1 MELSDFF
8 VALLELHWIYYL
20 TKFGCWMRLPCHR
33 ELYGNVGNF
42 WISMHISDIHGFPW
56 ISIDYHG
63 LPQISIDFL
72 MNWKYSWISMDP
84 GNLHIHGKSNIFW
97 ISTGNPN
104 YHWVSHTKCENL
116 KNLSQCTSCPKI
128 LH

>member
-1 MELSDFF
+1 M
-8 VALLELHWIYYL
+8 ALLELHWIYYL

-42 WISMHISDIHGFPW
+42 WMSMHISDIHGFPC

-72 MNWKYSWISMDP
+72 MNCKYSWISMDP
-84 GNLHIHGKSNIFW
+84 GNLHIHGKSKIFS
-97 ISTGNPN
+97 ISTGNPQEIQIIIGFPTRN
-104 YHWVSHTKCENL
+104 AKTRKTYHSALHAHRFY
-116 KNLSQCTSCPKI
+116 TS
-128 LH
+128 